1 LKKPNRK
8 KNRLKY
14 LKNRSVR
21 FRFHKPKTEKLNLKN
36 QAKPKK
42 TEPNWKSQAKSK
54 KTEPNWKSQ
63 AKPKP
68 NPLEIKKTPKNN
80 IIFGI

>member
-21 FRFHKPKTEKLNLKN
+21 FRFHKPETEKLNLKN
-36 QAKPKK
+36 QAKP
-42 TEPNWKSQAKSK
+42 K